1 MEELEIKKL
10 LELIEQWT
18 RAEIMARL
26 GQLGG
31 SSSTDFAFIKIEK
44 ENEIRK
50 LLYGTD
56 SLVKLGDKW
65 NLLKD
70 EQAQIK
76 IQTKED
82 LKQQFQKLQRKLA
95 ALS

>member
-1 MEELEIKKL
+1 MEDSKIKNL

-56 SLVKLGDKW
+56 SLVKLGDEW

-70 EQAQIK
+70 EQIQIK
-76 IQTKED
+76 AQSEED
-82 LKQQFQKLQRKLA
+82 LKRQFQQLQKELA
-95 ALS
+95 AMS